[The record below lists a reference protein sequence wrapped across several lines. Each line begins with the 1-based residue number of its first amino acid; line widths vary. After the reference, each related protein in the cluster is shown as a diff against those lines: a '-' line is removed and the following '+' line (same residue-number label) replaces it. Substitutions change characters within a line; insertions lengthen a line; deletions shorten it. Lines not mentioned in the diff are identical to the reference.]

1 MAGSISGKII
11 KGIEYL
17 AIPFQF
23 PRYGFKLAGHV
34 LSNRKLIH
42 EILRLLPYKAW
53 FNAKGI
59 KTIIDIGGF
68 VGSFAY
74 AMRMILP
81 ETQIYSFEP
90 LVGNYQALVHNLS
103 PFGHF
108 KAFNTALGDHQGTT
122 EFWQNDFTASSSV
135 LDLGEVHKEA
145 FPYAAQAHKI
155 TVPMGRL
162 DDFLSQMNI
171 EGQTLLKVDVQGY
184 EMTVMENGLELLKK
198 VQYVILETSFEPL
211 YEGQPLFHDINGWME
226 AHGFR
231 FAGDLDTL
239 PSPKDG
245 TILQA
250 DSLFIRK

>member
-1 MAGSISGKII
+1 MTGSLSGKII

-23 PRYGFKLAGHV
+23 PRYGFKLAGQV
-34 LSNRKLIH
+34 FSNRKLIH
-42 EILRLLPYKAW
+42 EIPRLLPYQAW
-53 FNAKGI
+53 FRSKGI
-59 KTIIDIGGF
+59 RTVVDIGGF

-81 ETQIYSFEP
+81 DAQIYSFEP
-90 LVGNYQALVHNLS
+90 LVSNYQALVHNLS
-103 PFGHF
+103 PFGRF
-108 KAFNTALGDHQGTT
+108 TAFNTALGDHQGTT

-145 FPYAAQAHKI
+145 FPYATQAHKI

-162 DDFLSQMNI
+162 DDFLPKMTI
-171 EGQTLLKVDVQGY
+171 EGPTLLKVDVQGY
-184 EMTVMENGLELLKK
+184 EMTVLENGLKLINM
-198 VQYVILETSFEPL
+198 VQYVILETSFQPL
-211 YEGQPLFHDINGWME
+211 YEGQPLFHDIDVWME

-231 FAGDLDTL
+231 YAGDLDTL

>member
-1 MAGSISGKII
+1 MAGSISGKLI

-23 PRYGFKLAGHV
+23 PRHGLRLTGQVF
-34 LSNRKLIH
+34 SNRKLIH
-42 EILRLLPYKAW
+42 EIPRLIPYKAW
-53 FNAKGI
+53 FKSKGI
-59 KTIIDIGGF
+59 RTIVDIGGF

-90 LVGNYQALVHNLS
+90 LVGNFQALVHNLE
-103 PFGHF
+103 PLGRF
-108 KAFNTALGDHQGTT
+108 KAFNTALGGHQGTT

-135 LDLGEVHKEA
+135 LDLGDLHKEA

-162 DDFLSQMNI
+162 DDFLPQMTL
-171 EGQTLLKVDVQGY
+171 ETPVLLKIDVQGY
-184 EMTVMENGLELLKK
+184 EMTVLEYGLEVLKK
-198 VQYVILETSFEPL
+198 VHYVIMETSFQPL
-211 YEGQPLFHDINGWME
+211 YAGQPLFHDIELWME